1 MAFRFF
7 LGYYERTYTQT
18 RSNGII
24 TNHTGV
30 VTSTTPTW
38 LMDFSFTT
46 EEINVNDDS
55 NMYDLGSQLT
65 QIIGSK
71 VFSDGGKVF
80 NSALAYL
87 YAPVILEGETA
98 QFTLYYRAKPEDEFQ
113 PYVSTGNALE
123 MGDYGILFNKLKT
136 VTFDGISYKDA
147 VDPTTP
153 LRTDATFTLDCN
165 NANGYFNL
173 ATIDNHY
180 VAQVEYNFN
189 DLEGALNTDAF
200 PILPKYFNS
209 LDSYRKNPHELDV
222 IADNP
227 LYKVEGD
234 VTTLSLWG
242 MDTFTLVGILA
253 SELYTLKL
261 DARCYETNKAPVQ
274 VHAMYYNSATREL
287 MNEATLD
294 ITYATKNIDKADYFD
309 GSSIEWSSAVATL
322 IPSDATIVMDAESTI
337 DFIKD
342 EGVYLRYSAVYYVYP
357 SKYKVI
363 KTLNVDGNKTPEQ
376 IELNLGSDTFSS
388 IFPAFINHVIKSD
401 DGEGNE
407 IDKTIEIV
415 LSTITLDGSVIEEP
429 GNTITFEQIYDTS
442 LRTIEGTYS
451 QYIDVRVV
459 YHGLN
464 VYKATSSG
472 TPLFYSASAV
482 SANGWT
488 AEAEDY
494 LLPETE
500 PITVN
505 TENLSET
512 LLNAIKFSS
521 SADIEADKLL
531 YTRDIDCTLTLG
543 GTQSSKTITLT
554 SSNVD
559 TFFTDGVVSVFSS
572 FNEKNTSYLNK
583 TVKAF
588 FQDVP
593 DHTLHVYGTMYPAK
607 KVTVTAPSGG
617 KTSSI
622 SLLFKL
628 YQKNGYDLFP
638 GVDTVTKTAY
648 LYQYYGKEFRFKD
661 WTDYFTQKF
670 ELSFVTSGGVEIP
683 YQNCSVNSVRTAS
696 TSSIVT
702 SNKISYGT
710 TNFDYGY
717 EVRLIKKLD
726 EVTVVIPAQA
736 FTVTSSNFAQIYK
749 DYTWP
754 RPANTQVSLKLPK
767 DLVENTISGHITGG
781 EFIMILPEK
790 RKMESVFNDI
800 PTSSGYFPTFPLDSK
815 MVEGEGVAEDHDG
828 TVFPYCHG
836 LNLDGMM
843 GSYCTAVGTG
853 KSSATEYK
861 LKDLLNN
868 SHTKKA
874 MGKASLRNKFV
885 IGAVGAG
892 GSGATG
898 NPQITWCYSTGA
910 GAGSGGFGCW
920 YVNLEPIIASGVS
933 FDDIK
938 LIVTGG
944 IGAERITGLN
954 NAGKNGS
961 DMTISIQANGT
972 EYVKFTI
979 PGGKGGSRNG
989 GSGGNGGA
997 EPTGWQQAG
1006 KNYYTQ
1012 IYACAGN
1019 KGKDGETQW
1028 SYVSEYSG
1036 VERTKTN
1043 SMTDNE
1049 KKDIYDTFYDVN
1061 NTFIGRYL
1069 DIARDGAYKMFPDT
1083 NHYTPGQSAFNKL
1096 RDHNIKTKGDWTT
1109 RKNLLKGEAALK
1121 NFHNNAYGCSIYE
1134 VFLGNFYYQRPIAVS
1149 KCGLGGTGAPS
1160 IIGYPTYWLLNGED
1174 RRDRFPSGA
1183 KLTSSEETIYYSSP
1197 CYGSGGCGGAA
1208 TYIAAFDITSKNQ
1221 SDGRPGGDAYWA
1233 IFC

>member
-147 VDPTTP
+147 VDSTTP
-153 LRTDATFTLDCN
+153 LHTDETFTLDCN
-165 NANGYFNL
+165 NAAGYFNL

-180 VAQVEYNFN
+180 IAQVEYNFN
-189 DLEGALNTDAF
+189 DLEGALNTDVF

-274 VHAMYYNSATREL
+274 VHAMYYNSATSEL
-287 MNEATLD
+287 MHETTLD
-294 ITYATKNIDKADYFD
+294 ITYATKDINKADYFD

-322 IPSDATIVMDAESTI
+322 IPDDATIVMDTESKI

-342 EGVYLRYSAVYYVYP
+342 EGIYLKYSAVYYVYP
-357 SKYKVI
+357 SKYKAMKV
-363 KTLNVDGNKTPEQ
+363 LNVDGNRTSEQ
-376 IELNLGSDTFSS
+376 IELKLGTDTFSS
-388 IFPAFINHVIKSD
+388 IFPTFINHKIDSD
-401 DGEGNE
+401 DGNGGSTT
-407 IDKTIEIV
+407 KTIEIV
-415 LSTITLDGSVIEEP
+415 LSSVLLDGAAVEKLD
-429 GNTITFEQIYDTS
+429 NLITFKQIYGTS
-442 LRTIEGTYS
+442 LRTIEGMYS
-451 QYIDVRVV
+451 QYIDVKIV

-464 VYKATSSG
+464 IYKATNGSN
-472 TPLFYSASAV
+472 PLFFSSDAV
-482 SANGWT
+482 TANNWT
-488 AEAEDY
+488 ADEEDY
-494 LLPETE
+494 QLPDND
-500 PITVN
+500 PIPVN
-505 TENLSET
+505 TENLNST
-512 LLNAIKFSS
+512 LSDALKFSS
-521 SADIEADKLL
+521 SVDVSANELL
-531 YTRDIDCTLTLG
+531 FTRNIDCTLSLG
-543 GTQSSKTITLT
+543 GTDTSKTIALT

-559 TFFTDGVVSVFSS
+559 SFFTQGVVSTFSN
-572 FNEKNTSYLNK
+572 FEEKNTNYLNK
-583 TVKAF
+583 TVKEF
-588 FQDVP
+588 FQQVP
-593 DHTLHVYGTMYPAK
+593 DHTLHVYGRMYPAK
-607 KVTVTAPSGG
+607 RVSTQSPGG
-617 KTSSI
+617 WTDSV

-638 GVDTVTKTAY
+638 GVDTITKSAY
-648 LYQYYGKEFRFKD
+648 LYQYYGREFRFKD
-661 WTDYFTQKF
+661 WTDYFTEKF
-670 ELSFVTSGGVEIP
+670 AITFISDSGVEIP
-683 YQNCSVNSVRTAS
+683 YQNCVVNSVRKAS

-702 SNKISYGT
+702 NNTITYST
-710 TNFDYGY
+710 TEFDYGY
-717 EVRLIKKLD
+717 EVRLAKNI
-726 EVTVVIPAQA
+726 EMSYITIPKQP
-736 FTVTSSNFAQIYK
+736 FTITSNNFSQVYK

-754 RPANTQVSLKLPK
+754 HQENTEVTLTLPK
-767 DLVENTISGHITGG
+767 DLVEGTISGRITGG

-790 RKMESVFNDI
+790 RKMESLFNDI
-800 PTSSGYFPTFPLDSK
+800 PTSSGYFPTFPLDNK
-815 MVEGEGVAEDHDG
+815 MVEGEGVVETVDG
-828 TVFPYCHG
+828 INLPYCYG

-853 KSSATEYK
+853 KSSETEYK

-868 SHTKKA
+868 SHTKQV

-898 NPQITWCYSTGA
+898 NPQITWLYSSGA

-920 YVNLEPIIASGVS
+920 YVNLEPIIASGIS

-938 LIVTGG
+938 LVVNGG

-961 DMTISIQANGT
+961 DMTLTIRANGV
-972 EYVKFTI
+972 EYAKFTI

-997 EPTGWQQAG
+997 EPTGWQPAG

-1012 IYACAGN
+1012 IYACAGI

-1028 SYVSEYSG
+1028 SYVSDKNG
-1036 VERTKTN
+1036 IERSKTN
-1043 SMTDNE
+1043 ELSDTA
-1049 KKDIYDTFYDVN
+1049 KKDLYNTFYEVN

-1069 DIARDGAYKMFPDT
+1069 DVARDGEYKLFPDT
-1083 NHYTPGQSAFNKL
+1083 AHYTPGKSAFTTL
-1096 RDHNIKTKGDWTT
+1096 RDHRITSKDDWTT
-1109 RKNLLKGEAALK
+1109 RKNILKGEAALK
-1121 NFHNNAYGCSIYE
+1121 SFHNNAYGCSIYE

-1183 KLTSSEETIYYSSP
+1183 KLTSSEETLYYSSP

-1208 TYIAAFDITSKNQ
+1208 TYIAPFDNTSKNQ